1 MSKQPPIVKLKEFD
15 VTQKII
21 EALSNLCTRAILFSI
36 KDDAKGVQ
44 QISVELQV
52 SLSTVYKV
60 LAHLE
65 DLALVMVERFYM
77 EDKKKVK
84 MYRSR
89 IGQVEIIMSDM
100 EPVLKLYPN
109 MARIQD

>member
-1 MSKQPPIVKLKEFD
+1 MSEPPPILKLKEFD

-21 EALSNLCTRAILFSI
+21 EALSNVCTRAILFSV
-36 KDDAKGVQ
+36 KDTAKGVY
-44 QISVELQV
+44 QISEELQV
-52 SLSTVYKV
+52 SISTVYKV

-65 DLALVMVERFYM
+65 DLALVTVERFYT

-89 IGQVEIIMSDM
+89 IGHVEILMSDT
-100 EPVLKLYPN
+100 EPELKLYPN
-109 MARIQD
+109 TIK